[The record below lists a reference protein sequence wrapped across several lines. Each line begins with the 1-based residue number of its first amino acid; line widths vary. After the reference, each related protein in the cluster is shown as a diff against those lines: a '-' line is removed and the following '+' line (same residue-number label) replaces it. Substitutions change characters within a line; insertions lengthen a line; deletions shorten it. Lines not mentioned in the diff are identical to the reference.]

1 MGRLILDSYS
11 CSDSS
16 ISFSMSS
23 EFCSYQ
29 MKRSGK
35 KIAKGERMMVSGWN
49 STYVLSQFV
58 EEKGAQSGVLVVVG
72 HVDVDDVHWL
82 IQILLPALQVFNR

>member
-1 MGRLILDSYS
+1 
-11 CSDSS
+11 
-16 ISFSMSS
+16 
-23 EFCSYQ
+23 
-29 MKRSGK
+29 
-35 KIAKGERMMVSGWN
+35 MMVSGWT

-82 IQILLPALQVFNR
+82 IQILLPALQVFNRQGDI